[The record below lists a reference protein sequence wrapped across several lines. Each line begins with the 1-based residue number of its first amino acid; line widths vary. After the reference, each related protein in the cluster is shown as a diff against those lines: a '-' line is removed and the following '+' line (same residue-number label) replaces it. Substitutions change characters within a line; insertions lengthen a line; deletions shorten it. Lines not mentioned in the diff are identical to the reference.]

1 MEDKSQANPPE
12 NTIVNRPVVQA
23 ENFSTNKNN
32 ILFPLL
38 ITFLVTAVVFGLSG
52 YYIGNKSQPLKS
64 IEQTTPTP
72 ISERNDE
79 IIIPSSASTETTNKI
94 NLSEALSQFCLN
106 SKISLNKLPFTLDQ
120 SIKTAYGVQNSI
132 NCFVPDENYANMSI
146 RVENPEF
153 SGDIRN
159 VYFFHQNSK
168 YMGMGDNFQSL
179 SNYKTVMINGQSY
192 WLNVR
197 EPGPYGISSLGVWI
211 DLIGE
216 KRDASSGTIVRVM
229 NLDILK
235 DQQFV
240 DLVKKYGSQ
249 SSTVDGNP
257 LYVVNSTEKTQFIDE
272 VVKLA
277 PQNNAL
283 KVSAQNISSD
293 LNDVSF

>member
-1 MEDKSQANPPE
+1 MGNQNQANPPE
-12 NTIVNRPVVQA
+12 KTLVNQPVVQA
-23 ENFSTNKNN
+23 QNPSTNKVGL
-32 ILFPLL
+32 LFPLL
-38 ITFLVTAVVFGLSG
+38 ITFLVTAVVFGLGG
-52 YYIGNKSQPLKS
+52 YYIGDKSQLLKS
-64 IEQTTPTP
+64 IEQTTPT
-72 ISERNDE
+72 SERSDE
-79 IIIPSSASTETTNKI
+79 IVIPSPTSTEITNKI
-94 NLSEALSQFCLN
+94 SLSESLSQFCLN
-106 SKISLNKLPFTLDQ
+106 NKISIDKLPFTLNQ
-120 SIKTAYGVQNSI
+120 TIKTSYNAPDSI
-132 NCFVPDENYANMSI
+132 SCFVPDENYANMSI
-146 RVENPEF
+146 RVENSDF

-179 SNYKTVMINGQSY
+179 SNYRTAIINDRSY

-216 KRDASSGTIVRVM
+216 KKDASSGTIVRVM

-257 LYVVNSTEKTQFIDE
+257 LYVVNPTQKTQFIDE

-277 PQNNAL
+277 PQNSTL
-283 KVSAQNISSD
+283 KVSAQNIASD
-293 LNDVSF
+293 LNGVSF